1 MRGKFLLFQAGGA
14 QKYTDVYLV
23 GIMLF
28 LCSGSGRI
36 EMAIGLGTKSMLL
49 SCFRV
54 LVHSV
59 HDL

>member
-1 MRGKFLLFQAGGA
+1 MGQTSF
-14 QKYTDVYLV
+14 LV

-36 EMAIGLGTKSMLL
+36 EMAIGLGTKSMHL